1 MRAISGQLDTIAP
14 LNHPSDQSERQSPPG
29 TERSRLCRARRLAA
43 GLCQACGL
51 KREGKYKYRCASCQ
65 QKERLRWRRTYEHN
79 FGWFHL
85 PERRAFYSTRTA
97 PFRGGPERGSATGSG

>member
-1 MRAISGQLDTIAP
+1 MRATSEQDNTRAVLDG
-14 LNHPSDQSERQSPPG
+14 PSDSPQRQSPSA

-43 GLCQACGL
+43 GLCQVCGR

-79 FGWFHL
+79 FGWFHV
-85 PERRAFYSTRTA
+85 PERRAFYSAA
-97 PFRGGPERGSATGSG
+97 PAAFRGGR